1 MVDDVGC
8 IVIRPLLS
16 PQPLIIA
23 SMSSI
28 QPKIATSDTRS
39 AESPYG
45 LRAFNS
51 KASGLVGFEITSP
64 ARPPQSPP
72 ESPRAGRARFEH

>member
-1 MVDDVGC
+1 MVDDAGR

-23 SMSSI
+23 SMSPI
-28 QPKIATSDTRS
+28 QLKIASYDTCS
-39 AESPYG
+39 EESPYS
-45 LRAFNS
+45 LRAFNY
-51 KASGLVGFEITSP
+51 KARGLVGFEITSP

-72 ESPRAGRARFEH
+72 ESPRAGLARFEH